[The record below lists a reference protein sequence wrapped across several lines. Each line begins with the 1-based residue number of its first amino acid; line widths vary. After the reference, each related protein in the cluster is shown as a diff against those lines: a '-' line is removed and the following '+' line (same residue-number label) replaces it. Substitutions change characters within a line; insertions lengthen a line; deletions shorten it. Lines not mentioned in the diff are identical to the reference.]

1 VSFIDTLGGID
12 LVPDGKLKLDPIG
25 TGTDHFVLKCCQPR
39 HLNGKR
45 ALAYARC
52 RDASQG
58 CADGDVGRAKRQQ
71 QVILAVRSKVFNPE
85 NFAKLMAQAPQ
96 LYSMFSSGIHTNMSL
111 GDAVK
116 LAMLAKDIP
125 MENIKQGVIDDNM
138 VSPVTVT
145 LAGVPASVLRPIP
158 DLIRVLRDQ
167 IFTSDGPTGPLA
179 TGDPTALMQADAA
192 RIRIVNDTYAADLDT
207 RTGNYLIA
215 QGMQVTERGAPN
227 GAASQTV
234 LVLYTPKI
242 YALQY
247 LVNLFG
253 IASRSQIIMQPN
265 PAETVDIE
273 IRLGEDWLGK
283 LPAGY

>member
-1 VSFIDTLGGID
+1 
-12 LVPDGKLKLDPIG
+12 
-25 TGTDHFVLKCCQPR
+25 
-39 HLNGKR
+39 
-45 ALAYARC
+45 
-52 RDASQG
+52 
-58 CADGDVGRAKRQQ
+58 
-71 QVILAVRSKVFNPE
+71 
-85 NFAKLMAQAPQ
+85 
-96 LYSMFSSGIHTNMSL
+96 
-111 GDAVK
+111 
-116 LAMLAKDIP
+116 
-125 MENIKQGVIDDNM
+125 
-138 VSPVTVT
+138 
-145 LAGVPASVLRPIP
+145 
-158 DLIRVLRDQ
+158 
-167 IFTSDGPTGPLA
+167 
-179 TGDPTALMQADAA
+179 MQADAA